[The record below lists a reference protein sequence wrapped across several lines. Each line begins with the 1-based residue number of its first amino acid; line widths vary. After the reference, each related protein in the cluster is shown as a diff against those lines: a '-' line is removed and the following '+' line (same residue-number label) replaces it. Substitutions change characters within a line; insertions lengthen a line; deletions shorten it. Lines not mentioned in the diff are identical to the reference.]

1 MRNGKLLKAQV
12 VQEIE
17 KHQSAL
23 IELSLRIHRQPELG
37 FEEISAAKHLA
48 EYLSNSGFN
57 VDTGYC
63 GMSTAF
69 RATFGTTPPV
79 VAFVAEYDALPKLGH
94 ACGHNIIAAAAV
106 GAGIGAKSVAKQT
119 GGTIVVMGTPGEEL
133 YGGKAIIIE
142 RGGFSGID
150 IAMMIHPSGQD
161 NAIVQSL
168 GCATLDV
175 EFFGKASHAAAFPQ
189 YGINALDAMI
199 LSFNGINSLRQH
211 CRDGSRIH
219 GIITKGGEAANV
231 VPDYTSGRFLVRSYD
246 MEYLEE
252 LKEKVLNCFVA
263 ASVATGAKM
272 DYTWGEVSYAPLR
285 TNTTLAK
292 LFCQNIEVVG
302 RQMPM
307 SSHSQFGSTDMGNV
321 SQVVPSIHPLL
332 SITPTNVSEHSPEF
346 ADAAASE
353 QGHQALLDGAKA
365 LALTFID
372 VAIEPTCMNKVKEEF
387 AKQGRSN
394 SKLR

>member
-1 MRNGKLLKAQV
+1 MRNGKELKAQV
-12 VQEIE
+12 IQEIE
-17 KHQSAL
+17 RHQSAL
-23 IELSLRIHRQPELG
+23 IELSLRIHHNPELG
-37 FEEISAAKHLA
+37 FEELIASRHLV
-48 EYLSNSGFN
+48 EYLENNGFD
-57 VDTGYC
+57 VETGYC
-63 GMSTAF
+63 GLSTAF

-106 GAGIGAKSVAKQT
+106 GAGIGAMSAVKQI
-119 GGTIVVMGTPGEEL
+119 GGTVVVMGTPGEEL
-133 YGGKAIIIE
+133 YGGKAIMVKH
-142 RGGFSGID
+142 GGFMGID
-150 IAMMIHPSGQD
+150 AAMMIHPSGQD

-175 EFFGKASHAAAFPQ
+175 EFFGKATHAAAFPQ
-189 YGINALDAMI
+189 DGINALDAMI

-219 GIITKGGEAANV
+219 GIITSGGEAANV
-231 VPDYTSGRFLVRSYD
+231 VPDYTAGKFLVRSSD
-246 MEYLEE
+246 MQYLEE

-263 ASVATGAKM
+263 ASVATGAKI
-272 DYTWGEVSYAPLR
+272 DYTWGEVTYAFLR
-285 TNTTLAK
+285 TNVTLAK
-292 LFCQNIEVVG
+292 LFCQNMEAAG
-302 RQMPM
+302 RHVSL

-332 SITPTNVSEHSPEF
+332 SIVHPGVSEHSPEF

-353 QGHQALLDGAKA
+353 QGHRALLDGAKA

-372 VAIEPTCMNKVKEEF
+372 VTTDPTCMKKVKDEF
-387 AKQGRSN
+387 AKQHRNN
-394 SKLR
+394 SKG